1 MILRLHKLKNS
12 ESNINSSPIHSI
24 FKGLTRMETYRRF
37 KKHRTATVGGGV
49 ALIIVVVAV
58 LGPLFSPG
66 NPHRVDFGNSLSP
79 PSFRNPLGT
88 DHLGRDI
95 LGRLIYGAWI
105 SLAVGVGA
113 TVISMLVGGLC
124 GLMAGYFGKLVDVI
138 IMRSLDVVWAFPPV
152 LLALAF
158 VAIRGPSLSAVI
170 LAIGIVGIPMFARI
184 VRSTVL
190 SVKEKDYILAAK
202 ASGFSHFKIMFTHI
216 LPNIMAPVTV
226 VATFGVAG
234 AIMIESILSFLG
246 LGIQPPA
253 SSWGLMIN
261 EGQKYLRTFPYYSL
275 FPGLMIMITVFAFN
289 AFGDG
294 LRDAWDPK
302 LKT

>member
-1 MILRLHKLKNS
+1 MI
-12 ESNINSSPIHSI
+12 
-24 FKGLTRMETYRRF
+24 
-37 KKHRTATVGGGV
+37 GGGV
-49 ALIIVVVAV
+49 AIIIVVIAV
-58 LGPLFSPG
+58 FAPLLSPSD
-66 NPHRVDFGNSLSP
+66 PYHVDFGNTLSP
-79 PSFRNPLGT
+79 PSFKNPLGT

-95 LGRLIYGAWI
+95 LSRLIYGAWI
-105 SLAVGVGA
+105 SLGVGLGA
-113 TVISMLVGGLC
+113 TAISMFLGGLC
-124 GLMAGYFGKLVDVI
+124 GLMAGYFGRSIDVI
-138 IMRSLDVVWAFPPV
+138 IMRGLDVVWAFPPV

-158 VAIRGPSLSAVI
+158 VAIKGPSFSAVI
-170 LAIGIVGIPMFARI
+170 LAVGIVGIPMFARI

-202 ASGFSHFKIMFTHI
+202 ASGISHFKIMFTHI
-216 LPNIMAPVTV
+216 LPNIIAPVV
-226 VATFGVAG
+226 VVETFAVAG
-234 AIMIESILSFLG
+234 AIMIESTLSFLG

-275 FPGLMIMITVFAFN
+275 FPGLTIMITVFAFN

>member
-1 MILRLHKLKNS
+1 M
-12 ESNINSSPIHSI
+12 
-24 FKGLTRMETYRRF
+24 
-37 KKHRTATVGGGV
+37 GGGV
-49 ALIIVVVAV
+49 AVIILLIAV
-58 LGPLFSPG
+58 FGPLFSPSD
-66 NPHRVDFGNSLSP
+66 PHRVDFGNTLSP
-79 PSFRNPLGT
+79 PSFRNLLGT

-105 SLAVGVGA
+105 SLAVGIGA
-113 TVISMLVGGLC
+113 TVISMLVGGLW
-124 GLMAGYFGKLVDVI
+124 GLIAGYFGRWIDVI
-138 IMRSLDVVWAFPPV
+138 LMRSLDVVWAFPPV

-202 ASGFSHFKIMFTHI
+202 SSGISHFKIMFTHI

-275 FPGLMIMITVFAFN
+275 FPGLTIMITVFAFN